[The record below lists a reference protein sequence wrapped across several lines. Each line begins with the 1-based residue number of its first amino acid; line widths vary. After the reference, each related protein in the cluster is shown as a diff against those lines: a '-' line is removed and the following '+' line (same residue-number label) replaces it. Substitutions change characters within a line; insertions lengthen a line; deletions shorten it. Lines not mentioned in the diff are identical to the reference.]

1 MLVWWLSTLAFL
13 QSLSAATILA
23 DILTLKWAGF
33 FAAFVAALNAGTA
46 TYVASA
52 RPLSGAEA
60 IPSEVAR

>member
-23 DILTLKWAGF
+23 DILSTKWAGF
-33 FAAFVAALNAGTA
+33 FAAFVAALNCGTA
-46 TYVASA
+46 TYVASV
-52 RPLSGAEA
+52 RPLTGTET